1 MVTAIV
7 IGFVVIMW
15 LLVNRSTQPIA
26 GTLTA
31 RRKRSSWAWAI
42 VGAALGS
49 FVGIAAVGT
58 AIAGTIPGAIVGYF
72 AADYLMIRGANGN
85 FGSSDLQFVKPLI
98 SESEFDKAS
107 RWIGNGI
114 RLLFQLAVILSIL
127 GAIALAAF
135 WELVLKKDG
144 KQTSI
149 SSIVA

>member
-1 MVTAIV
+1 
-7 IGFVVIMW
+7 
-15 LLVNRSTQPIA
+15 
-26 GTLTA
+26 
-31 RRKRSSWAWAI
+31 
-42 VGAALGS
+42 
-49 FVGIAAVGT
+49 
-58 AIAGTIPGAIVGYF
+58 
-72 AADYLMIRGANGN
+72 MIRGANGN